1 MRDGPATR
9 HGKDLTR
16 SQVLLAATTPMLLKA
31 SMVDGRTDTGV
42 MASGQV
48 AGVIE
53 DLPSCA
59 ELVDRIMAET
69 AATLDRPA
77 GGRTVG

>member
-1 MRDGPATR
+1 MIRDGLAMK
-9 HGKDLTR
+9 HGKELTW
-16 SQVLLAATTPMLLKA
+16 SQVLLAANTPMLLKA
-31 SMVDGRTDTGV
+31 SMVDGRTDLGV

-59 ELVDRIMAET
+59 ELVARVMKQADEALW
-69 AATLDRPA
+69 TLVRADA
-77 GGRTVG
+77 